1 MSMSNYTSRTKNLN
15 EFVRRTPPS
24 SSSPL
29 VLLLPHSGLEY
40 DAVSHHL
47 DLSRE
52 DVRKT
57 VVTGSDHSVPEVIG
71 VRERDDAYIIWT
83 ELARAVVDVNRGRTD
98 YDSMSVEGGDIDPKS
113 QGLIWNA
120 TIASHPDNIERML
133 THPYSHEEFENL
145 MKVGYDPLNLAV
157 KEAMTKAREK
167 YETAVLFDVH
177 SIWANETS
185 TVQKGHHLGAY
196 LVGKPLDPPS
206 LDEKGTPHLYLMTSK
221 DTITEENISCSPEL
235 IQYIKN
241 HFRDY
246 GLRVQER
253 QVASPRFQLA
263 HRKYADLAA
272 GYQVFSMEI
281 VGHHGLEKNRAE
293 GELLFE
299 PDPDYLKSLQDAF
312 NEFFIGLR
320 DLKFHK
326 SAR

>member
-1 MSMSNYTSRTKNLN
+1 MPNYTPRTENLSD
-15 EFVRRTPPS
+15 FVRRTSPNS
-24 SSSPL
+24 NSPL
-29 VLLLPHSGLEY
+29 ILLLPHSGLEY
-40 DAVSHHL
+40 DTDTVSHHL

-52 DVRKT
+52 DVTKT
-57 VVTGSDHSVPEVIG
+57 VVTGFDHSVPG
-71 VRERDDAYIIWT
+71 VTGVHERDDAYIIWT

-98 YDSMSVEGGDIDPKS
+98 YDSRSVEGGSREPKS

-120 TIASHPDNIERML
+120 TLAPHPDNIERML

-185 TVQKGHHLGAY
+185 IVQKGHHSGAY
-196 LVGKPLDPPS
+196 LVGEPLDPPS
-206 LDEKGTPHLYLMTSK
+206 LDEERTPHLYFMTSEDSTGK
-221 DTITEENISCSPEL
+221 NISCSPGL
-235 IQYIKN
+235 IQYIKE
-241 HFRDY
+241 HFRKY
-246 GLRVQER
+246 NLRVEER

-272 GYQVFSMEI
+272 GYEVFSMEI

-312 NEFFIGLR
+312 NDLFIGLR
-320 DLKFHK
+320 DLKFKEYPEH
-326 SAR
+326 

>member
-133 THPYSHEEFENL
+133 THPYSYEEFENL

-157 KEAMTKAREK
+157 NDAMAKAREK

-185 TVQKGHHLGAY
+185 TVQ
-196 LVGKPLDPPS
+196 
-206 LDEKGTPHLYLMTSK
+206 
-221 DTITEENISCSPEL
+221 
-235 IQYIKN
+235 
-241 HFRDY
+241 
-246 GLRVQER
+246 
-253 QVASPRFQLA
+253 
-263 HRKYADLAA
+263 
-272 GYQVFSMEI
+272 
-281 VGHHGLEKNRAE
+281 
-293 GELLFE
+293 
-299 PDPDYLKSLQDAF
+299 
-312 NEFFIGLR
+312 
-320 DLKFHK
+320 
-326 SAR
+326 